1 MLPAKREAAAVSNG
15 LSFNSVAD
23 PDLRSGAFFTPGSR
37 TGMGGGG
44 IQSQDP
50 GILFF
55 GLKVLEFFDA
65 NPDPGFGPP
74 WTRSRDGKNRIRVK
88 QSFTIRN
95 TVENIYR

>member
-44 IQSQDP
+44 DSEP
-50 GILFF
+50 GSGDLVF
-55 GLKVLEFFDA
+55 
-65 NPDPGFGPP
+65 
-74 WTRSRDGKNRIRVK
+74 WVK
-88 QSFTIRN
+88 ST
-95 TVENIYR
+95 